1 LLPATA
7 LRPGRSRIRPLS
19 NHFVLEAMMPANT
32 LKHLVVASM
41 LMSAAMTAS
50 ALTTSTFTFT
60 DQDLQGML
68 AHSQPPAPTQQTKP
82 TTPASTNTLRV
93 GLSDPG
99 TQLVLPWFLADL
111 VDAINRRAAPQDF
124 AKKLRDGI

>member
-1 LLPATA
+1 MPAT
-7 LRPGRSRIRPLS
+7 
-19 NHFVLEAMMPANT
+19 T
-32 LKHLVVASM
+32 LKQLVVAAT
-41 LMSAAMTAS
+41 LMSAAMSAS

-68 AHSQPPAPTQQTKP
+68 AHSQPIQPAKTAE
-82 TTPASTNTLRV
+82 PASTDTLRI

-111 VDAINRRAAPQDF
+111 VEAVNRRATPQDF
-124 AKKLRDGI
+124 AKKLQDGI

>member
-1 LLPATA
+1 
-7 LRPGRSRIRPLS
+7 
-19 NHFVLEAMMPANT
+19 MPAIT
-32 LKHLVVASM
+32 LKHLVVATM
-41 LMSAAMTAS
+41 LMTAAMTAS

-68 AHSQPPAPTQQTKP
+68 AHSQPAKPAQQTKP
-82 TTPASTNTLRV
+82 AELAEPVATDRLRV

-111 VDAINRRAAPQDF
+111 VDAVNGRASPQDF

>member
-1 LLPATA
+1 
-7 LRPGRSRIRPLS
+7 
-19 NHFVLEAMMPANT
+19 MPANT
-32 LKHLVVASM
+32 LKRLIVAAT

-68 AHSQPPAPTQQTKP
+68 AHSQPPQQIQPAKAAE
-82 TTPASTNTLRV
+82 PASTDTLRI

-111 VDAINRRAAPQDF
+111 VEAVNRRATPQDF
-124 AKKLRDGI
+124 AKKLQDGI

>member
-1 LLPATA
+1 
-7 LRPGRSRIRPLS
+7 
-19 NHFVLEAMMPANT
+19 MPANT
-32 LKHLVVASM
+32 LKHLAVATM

-68 AHSQPPAPTQQTKP
+68 AHSQPPQPIQ
-82 TTPASTNTLRV
+82 PAKATESASPARLRV

-99 TQLVLPWFLADL
+99 TRLVLPWFLADL
-111 VDAINRRAAPQDF
+111 VDAVNRRASPQDF

>member
-1 LLPATA
+1 MAAAAA
-7 LRPGRSRIRPLS
+7 LHAGRPSS
-19 NHFVLEAMMPANT
+19 NRFVLEAAMPANT
-32 LKHLVVASM
+32 FKHLVVATM

-68 AHSQPPAPTQQTKP
+68 AHSQPPKAAQQAKP
-82 TTPASTNTLRV
+82 AEPAEPAATERLRV

-111 VDAINRRAAPQDF
+111 VDAVNRRASPQDF

>member
-1 LLPATA
+1 
-7 LRPGRSRIRPLS
+7 
-19 NHFVLEAMMPANT
+19 MPANT
-32 LKHLVVASM
+32 LKHLVVAAT
-41 LMSAAMTAS
+41 LMSAAMSAS

-68 AHSQPPAPTQQTKP
+68 AHSQPAQPIRPAE
-82 TTPASTNTLRV
+82 PASPDRLRV

-111 VDAINRRAAPQDF
+111 VEAVNRRATPQDF
-124 AKKLRDGI
+124 AKTLRDGI

>member
-1 LLPATA
+1 
-7 LRPGRSRIRPLS
+7 
-19 NHFVLEAMMPANT
+19 MPANT
-32 LKHLVVASM
+32 LKHLVVAAT
-41 LMSAAMTAS
+41 LMSAAMSAS

-68 AHSQPPAPTQQTKP
+68 AHSQPAQPIQPAKAAE
-82 TTPASTNTLRV
+82 PASPDRLRV

-111 VDAINRRAAPQDF
+111 VEAVNRRASPQDF
-124 AKKLRDGI
+124 AKTLRDGI

>member
-1 LLPATA
+1 LLRPSRCAPVIYPPNRFALEATMPAT
-7 LRPGRSRIRPLS
+7 
-19 NHFVLEAMMPANT
+19 T
-32 LKHLVVASM
+32 LKQLVVAAT
-41 LMSAAMTAS
+41 LMSAAMSAS

-68 AHSQPPAPTQQTKP
+68 AHSQPIQPAKTAE
-82 TTPASTNTLRV
+82 PASTDTLRI

-111 VDAINRRAAPQDF
+111 VEAVNRRATPQDF
-124 AKKLRDGI
+124 AKKLQDGI

>member
-7 LRPGRSRIRPLS
+7 LRAGRPRIQRSS
-19 NHFVLEAMMPANT
+19 NRFVLEAMMPANT
-32 LKHLVVASM
+32 LKHLVVAST

-68 AHSQPPAPTQQTKP
+68 AHSQPPVPAQQTHP
-82 TTPASTNTLRV
+82 TETASTNRLRV

-111 VDAINRRAAPQDF
+111 VDAINQRSSPQDF
-124 AKKLRDGI
+124 AKRLRDGI

>member
-1 LLPATA
+1 
-7 LRPGRSRIRPLS
+7 
-19 NHFVLEAMMPANT
+19 MPANT
-32 LKHLVVASM
+32 LKHLVVAST

-68 AHSQPPAPTQQTKP
+68 AHSQPPVPTQQAKP
-82 TTPASTNTLRV
+82 AAPASTNTLRV

-111 VDAINRRAAPQDF
+111 VDAVNRRAAPQDF

>member
-1 LLPATA
+1 MPAT
-7 LRPGRSRIRPLS
+7 
-19 NHFVLEAMMPANT
+19 T
-32 LKHLVVASM
+32 LKHLVVAAT
-41 LMSAAMTAS
+41 LMSAAMSAS

-68 AHSQPPAPTQQTKP
+68 AHSQPPQPIQAAKAAE
-82 TTPASTNTLRV
+82 PASTDTLRI

-111 VDAINRRAAPQDF
+111 VEAVNRRATPQDF
-124 AKKLRDGI
+124 AKKLQDGI

>member
-1 LLPATA
+1 MPAT
-7 LRPGRSRIRPLS
+7 
-19 NHFVLEAMMPANT
+19 T
-32 LKHLVVASM
+32 LKHLVVATM

-68 AHSQPPAPTQQTKP
+68 AHSQPIQPAKAAE
-82 TTPASTNTLRV
+82 PASTDTLRI

-111 VDAINRRAAPQDF
+111 VEAVNRRASPQDF
-124 AKKLRDGI
+124 AKKLQDGI

>member
-1 LLPATA
+1 
-7 LRPGRSRIRPLS
+7 
-19 NHFVLEAMMPANT
+19 MPANT
-32 LKHLVVASM
+32 LKHLVVATM

-68 AHSQPPAPTQQTKP
+68 AHSQPPQAAQQPKP
-82 TTPASTNTLRV
+82 AEPAATERLRV

-111 VDAINRRAAPQDF
+111 VDAVNRRASPQDF

>member
-1 LLPATA
+1 
-7 LRPGRSRIRPLS
+7 
-19 NHFVLEAMMPANT
+19 MPANT
-32 LKHLVVASM
+32 LKHLVVATM

-68 AHSQPPAPTQQTKP
+68 AHSQPPQAAQQAKP
-82 TTPASTNTLRV
+82 AEAAATERLRV

-111 VDAINRRAAPQDF
+111 VDAVNRRASPQDF